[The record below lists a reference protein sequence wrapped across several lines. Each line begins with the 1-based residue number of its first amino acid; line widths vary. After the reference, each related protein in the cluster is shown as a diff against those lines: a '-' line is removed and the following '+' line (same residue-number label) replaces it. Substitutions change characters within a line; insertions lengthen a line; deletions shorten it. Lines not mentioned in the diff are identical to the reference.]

1 MFRFIHSADWQ
12 LGARFSQFGAKGSA
26 LREAR
31 LTTLRRALDLA
42 RQKSVDAFLVA
53 GDLFEDN
60 QVDEALVSQVVGM
73 FSDYHTLPIYLLPGN
88 HNPFTGPDSVWQR
101 RSFAKAPAH
110 IHVLTRAEC
119 IDLGGVWLLASP
131 LQQKLSTVDPSL
143 KLVDLAAAIPAGAI
157 KVGITHGALAIEGKH
172 QPNDFPIALDAAS
185 RAGLDYLAVGHW
197 HNWLPD
203 TDGGRLVMPGTP
215 EPDQFDQDRSGRV
228 AFIEIDAPGAAPRV
242 EALQVATLDWKRLTF
257 DFLSADASRTSIT
270 HALSS
275 LAANAMR
282 TVLRVELTG
291 TTSPAQLA
299 EIRTWLEGALS
310 PFLVGQHFD
319 RSSIA
324 LSTAEL
330 VDLQSRHPI
339 LAQVLADFDQIEM
352 FATGAGGTS
361 RPLTDT
367 TLTLT
372 EAQRLLAQSKIELT
386 ALRAEHLTRARQL
399 LLQTM
404 QEVLS

>member
-12 LGARFSQFGAKGSA
+12 LGARFSQFGVKGSA

-31 LTTLRRALDLA
+31 LTTLRRTLDLA
-42 RQKSVDAFLVA
+42 RQKTVDAFLVA

-73 FSDYHTLPIYLLPGN
+73 FSEYPTLPIYLLSGN
-88 HNPFTGPDSVWQR
+88 HDPFTGPDSVWQR

-110 IHVLTRAEC
+110 IHVLTQAAS
-119 IDLGGVWLLASP
+119 IDLGGAWLLGSP

-143 KLVDLAAAIPAGAI
+143 KLLDHAAAIPAGAI
-157 KVGITHGALAIEGKH
+157 KIGITHGALAIEGKH
-172 QPNDFPIALDAAS
+172 QPNDFPIALNAAS

-228 AFIEIDAPGAAPRV
+228 AFVEIDAPGATPRV
-242 EALQVATLDWKRLTF
+242 EALQVATLDWKRFTF
-257 DFLSADASRTSIT
+257 DFLSAEASRTSIS

-275 LAANAMR
+275 LAANAMQ

-291 TTSPAQLA
+291 TASPAQLA
-299 EIRTWLEGALS
+299 EVRSWLEGALS
-310 PFLVGQHFD
+310 PFLVGQLTD

-324 LSTAEL
+324 LSEAEL

-339 LAQVLADFDQIEM
+339 LAQVLADLDQIEM
-352 FATGAGGTS
+352 FATGAGGPP
-361 RPLTDT
+361 RALTDSN
-367 TLTLT
+367 LTLI
-372 EAQRLLAQSKIELT
+372 EAQRLLAQSKFDLT
-386 ALRAEHLTRARQL
+386 ALGAEHLTRARQV

-404 QEVLS
+404 QEVLP